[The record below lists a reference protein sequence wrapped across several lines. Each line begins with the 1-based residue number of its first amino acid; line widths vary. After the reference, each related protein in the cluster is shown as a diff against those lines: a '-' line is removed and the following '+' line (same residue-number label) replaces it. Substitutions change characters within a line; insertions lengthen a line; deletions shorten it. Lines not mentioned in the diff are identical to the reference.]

1 MKYLSKKIIFMLILA
16 SHAHQTQAAQ
26 AVQVSRATQA
36 AELAAQTLQSAK
48 YYWNYLKKSMR
59 AGTAQAITVAQKHPK
74 IVLAL
79 TAVSVLF
86 LAKKSLKKYFT
97 PAQVQIGTL
106 AGALAS
112 SSNTTANDSTQ
123 AANNKHFNVFKASN
137 KLRAIPVLWQGGLTC
152 GLHAV
157 KNARLGLTFFDN
169 EKEAT
174 TQMQNQDIYNQT
186 IPQDFQN
193 KSNLQEDEAQELA
206 NQVFGD
212 QAANNVYVIQPT
224 VVTEETATRDF
235 RLSQPSYTVSF
246 IYNTGGHYVAFT
258 VRKRNGTVTDII
270 CMDSMNGGN
279 YESAAQSL
287 FNMCSKNTQQIMQ
300 ELEEYNNNF
309 SLKTFVDRIKNYK
322 KKNQGVITKDNLE
335 TMAERFFGP
344 FQIMVFTDDKI
355 VQKSK
360 SLGAA
365 AKKVLLE
372 RLKDHLSPEEIRAL
386 EQKVEALSQAEST
399 TVADPTCTGGGGG
412 KNNK

>member
-16 SHAHQTQAAQ
+16 GHAHQAQAAQ
-26 AVQVSRATQA
+26 TVQVSRATQA

-106 AGALAS
+106 AGAFAS

-137 KLRAIPVLWQGGLTC
+137 KLRAIPVLWQWGLTC
-152 GLHAV
+152 GVHAV
-157 KNARLGLTFFDN
+157 KNALAGLHYFDN
-169 EKEAT
+169 PIGTA
-174 TQMQNQDIYNQT
+174 QLMLNQT
-186 IPQDFQN
+186 YYNDTIPKKFQGQ
-193 KSNLQEDEAQELA
+193 SNLQENEVQELA
-206 NQVFGD
+206 DQVFRD
-212 QAANNVYVIQPT
+212 QAANSVYVIQPT
-224 VVTEETATRDF
+224 VATEETATRDF

-258 VRKRNGTVTDII
+258 VRKENGAVTDII

-279 YESAAQSL
+279 YESAAQNL
-287 FNMCSKNTQQIMQ
+287 FNMCSKNTQQIMR
-300 ELEEYNNNF
+300 ELEEYNNNV
-309 SLKTFVDRIKNYK
+309 SLGKFVDRINGYK
-322 KKNQGVITKDNLE
+322 ERGQGKVTEDNLE
-335 TMAERFFGP
+335 TMAERFFEP

-355 VQKSK
+355 VQKSQ
-360 SLGAA
+360 SLDATA
-365 AKKVLLE
+365 RKVLLE
-372 RLKDHLSPEEIRAL
+372 RLKDHLSPEEITAL
-386 EQKVEALSQAEST
+386 EQKVETVSQTQST
-399 TVADPTCTGGGGG
+399 TVADPTCTGGGGS
-412 KNNK
+412 KK